1 MGDLAVLLRDG
12 PQDGAAGTIT
22 KYALKCS
29 DVAIS
34 IAKTP
39 IQIPIPQQSPELID
53 IGYFRPSITITGLVD
68 TVGGNLSNTTNGY
81 AGMSS
86 LTITRTSVNGSSW
99 SDGGSA
105 NAQTYYI
112 PYKNALEQT
121 AVKWIYS
128 DANQMELEIGDS
140 KFPIASEGG
149 GYVGASG
156 SSIYHN
162 SFDSQFTTGGA
173 IYRVA
178 IQQARFQINAGREDR
193 YDFTMQFIAESRVD
207 IV

>member
-1 MGDLAVLLRDG
+1 MSDLAILLRDG
-12 PQDGAAGTIT
+12 AHNGAANAVT

-68 TVGGNLSNTTNGY
+68 TLGGNLSNTTNGY

-86 LTITRTSVNGSSW
+86 ISVTRTSVNGSAW
-99 SDGGSA
+99 SDGGDA

-128 DANQMELEIGDS
+128 SANQMELEVGDS
-140 KFPIASEGG
+140 KFPIAAAGG

-156 SSIYHN
+156 SSNYHN
-162 SFDSQFTTGGA
+162 SFTSEFTTGGA

-178 IQQARFQINAGREDR
+178 IQQARFQLNAGREDR
-193 YDFTMQFIAESRVD
+193 YDFTMQFVAESRVD